1 MKRAMILIIT
11 LLLTSLFTSEK
22 ILAQESD
29 CQLVFYDGIVAGF
42 QNFPGDDPTR
52 YTGAWDGGMLIPDGQ
67 VLQILYESDEYR
79 IAGWLEALN
88 GTGLY
93 LSIMKPATGKSFKF
107 YEGWL
112 RVNPSDFIGCN
123 NLINRYDS
131 TKLLSGNVE
140 FCEIT
145 GLGNNVRSIPS
156 TEGLRTTTLLS
167 GYKTAALAGEPDGEY
182 VWYLVALQNDYGFG
196 WVRNDTVTV
205 TGDCSALKSAREVQ
219 VFSYG
224 NQLAPFIWQRSRF
237 TVRSD
242 VYLSEAKLVAMEQLQ
257 AFVFEEYW
265 GSASPRFP
273 LIVHVSL
280 DVSKAYGLED
290 AGGLTTGG
298 KNLGSGRIDH
308 EVDSLTYDELAFL
321 VAFYPDMWYAY
332 GHELGHVSV
341 YQRLN
346 YDQNAQLSSAA
357 AILMHIE
364 FRDAMNPIPQLRESP
379 HVVEYD
385 YHGALPAGYEIERL
399 SEEKFKELQE
409 ILLNIPYE

>member
-1 MKRAMILIIT
+1 MMVILFTI
-11 LLLTSLFTSEK
+11 SLFNSAEET
-22 ILAQESD
+22 LAQQSD

-42 QNFPGDDPTR
+42 QNFPGEDSTR
-52 YTGAWDGGMLIPDGQ
+52 YNGAWDGGMLIPDGQ
-67 VLQILYESDEYR
+67 LVQILYESDEYR

-93 LSIMKPATGKSFKF
+93 FSILKPATGKSFNF

-112 RVNPSDFIGCN
+112 LVNPSDFIGCN

-145 GLGNNVRSIPS
+145 GLGNNVRSLPS
-156 TEGLRTTTLLS
+156 TDGLRTTTLAS
-167 GYKTAALAGEPDGEY
+167 GHKTAALAGEPDGEN
-182 VWYLVALQNDYGFG
+182 VWYLVALQNDYGYG

-205 TGDCSALKSAREVQ
+205 SGDCSSLKSAKEVQ

-224 NQLAPFIWQRSRF
+224 NQLAAFIWQRNRF

-257 AFVFEEYW
+257 AFVFEKYW
-265 GSASPRFP
+265 GSAFPRFP
-273 LIVHVSL
+273 LIIQVSL
-280 DVSKAYGLED
+280 DTSKAYGYED

-308 EVDSLTYDELAFL
+308 EVDSLGYDELAFL
-321 VAFYPDMWYAY
+321 ISFYPEMWYAY
-332 GHELGHVSV
+332 GHELGHAAV

-346 YDQNAQLSSAA
+346 FEQNAQLNSEA

-364 FRDAMNPIPQLRESP
+364 FRDALNPIPQLRQSP
-379 HVVEYD
+379 YIVEYD
-385 YHGALPAGYEIERL
+385 YHGELPEGYPIERL
-399 SEEKFKELQE
+399 SDEEFKQLQQ